1 MKKISSPS
9 STSPRTA
16 RPKKTAGKNH
26 AVPAGRPVLLVTG
39 MSGAGHSSALK
50 VLEDMGYKAID
61 NLPISLLE
69 PLLAEQA
76 GQNSPVVIGIDS
88 RGWDFSAQ
96 ALADSVTRLRGVK
109 GLSLK
114 LLYMDCQTD
123 VLQQRF
129 TETRRVHPL
138 AVDRPVGDG
147 IAEERAMLQP
157 LRDAVDHVI
166 DTSRLRPQDLK
177 RILSGYFRL
186 DENPGLKVFITSFGF
201 RNGLPREADLVFDVR
216 FLDNPHWDP
225 QLRPLS
231 GLDKPVAD
239 KVRGDSAY
247 KPFFKNL
254 TALIAP
260 LLPRYLRE
268 GRHYL
273 TIAIGCTGGRHRS
286 VFTAEQ
292 LGAWFTRA
300 GHDAEVRHRDL
311 AGWAARQGIDV
322 KKQPAPAP
330 AKTAKSRKP
339 AKQAAAASK
348 KTIKKRKTA

>member
-1 MKKISSPS
+1 MKKPAPK
-9 STSPRTA
+9 T
-16 RPKKTAGKNH
+16 PKKSKAAPAK
-26 AVPAGRPVLLVTG
+26 PAGRPVLLVTG

-50 VLEDMGYKAID
+50 ILEDIGYKAID

-76 GQNSPVVIGIDS
+76 GQHSPVAIGVDS

-96 ALADSVTRLRGVK
+96 ALAESVTRLRGMK
-109 GLSLK
+109 GLALK

-129 TETRRVHPL
+129 TETRRIHPL

-147 IAEERAMLQP
+147 IAQERAALLP

-166 DTSRLRPQDLK
+166 DTSHLRPQDLK

-186 DENPGLKVFITSFGF
+186 DKDLGLAVFITSFGF

-225 QLRPLS
+225 ALRPLS

-239 KVRGDSAY
+239 KVRRDTAY

-300 GHDAEVRHRDL
+300 GFSAEVRHRDL
-311 AGWAARQGIDV
+311 AGWTARQGLNAAERQGLDM
-322 KKQPAPAP
+322 K
-330 AKTAKSRKP
+330 AKTGSARKVRTD
-339 AKQAAAASK
+339 KVR
-348 KTIKKRKTA
+348 KTKTDKVRTKTTSKKRKTA

>member
-1 MKKISSPS
+1 MKKTP
-9 STSPRTA
+9 A
-16 RPKKTAGKNH
+16 RKKTSAAISRKKAAPH
-26 AVPAGRPVLLVTG
+26 KRAGRPVLLVTG
-39 MSGAGHSSALK
+39 MAGAGHSSALK
-50 VLEDMGYKAID
+50 VLEDIGYKAID
-61 NLPISLLE
+61 NLPISLLW

-76 GQNSPVVIGIDS
+76 GQDSPVAIGIDS
-88 RGWDFSAQ
+88 RGWDFSAMS
-96 ALADSVTRLRGVK
+96 LAEHVKRLREVPGID
-109 GLSLK
+109 LK
-114 LLYMDCQTD
+114 MLYMDCQTD

-138 AVDRPVGDG
+138 AVDRPVYDG

-157 LRDAVDHVI
+157 LREAVDHVV
-166 DTSRLRPQDLK
+166 DTSHLRPQDLK

-186 DENPGLKVFITSFGF
+186 EGEAGLKVFITSFGF

-225 QLRPLS
+225 ALRPLS

-239 KVRGDSAY
+239 KVRRDSGY

-254 TALIAP
+254 TALLAP

-273 TIAIGCTGGRHRS
+273 TIAVGCTGGRHRS

-292 LGAWFTRA
+292 LGAWFSKA
-300 GHDAEVRHRDL
+300 GYSAEVRHRDL
-311 AGWAARQGIDV
+311 AGWSARQGLNAAEA
-322 KKQPAPAP
+322 KKPAPR
-330 AKTAKSRKP
+330 KTTTR
-339 AKQAAAASK
+339 
-348 KTIKKRKTA
+348 KRKKA

>member
-1 MKKISSPS
+1 MKKN
-9 STSPRTA
+9 A
-16 RPKKTAGKNH
+16 RPKTSRKSPAAGAKRRT
-26 AVPAGRPVLLVTG
+26 RPVLLVTG

-50 VLEDMGYKAID
+50 ALEDIGYKAID
-61 NLPISLLE
+61 NLPISLLA
-69 PLLAEQA
+69 PLLDEQA
-76 GQNSPVVIGIDS
+76 GRDCPVAVGIDS

-96 ALADSVTRLRGVK
+96 ALAEQVTRLRARPE
-109 GLSLK
+109 LDLK

-147 IAEERAMLQP
+147 IAEERTALRP
-157 LRDAVDHVI
+157 LRAAVDHVI
-166 DTSRLRPQDLK
+166 DTSHLRPQDLR

-186 DENPGLKVFITSFGF
+186 DAEPGLKVFVTSFGF

-225 QLRPLS
+225 ALRPLS
-231 GLDKPVAD
+231 GLDAPVAA
-239 KVRGDSAY
+239 KVRRDPAFR
-247 KPFFKNL
+247 PFFRNL

-292 LGAWFTRA
+292 LGAWFRRE
-300 GHDAEVRHRDL
+300 GCSAEVRHRDL
-311 AGWAARQGIDV
+311 AGWSARQGL
-322 KKQPAPAP
+322 PAAAGKAP
-330 AKTAKSRKP
+330 TGAKTAPRKP
-339 AKQAAAASK
+339 AAGKETVR
-348 KTIKKRKTA
+348 KTTAQKRKTA

>member
-1 MKKISSPS
+1 MKK
-9 STSPRTA
+9 TSRTA
-16 RPKKTAGKNH
+16 SRKKTTPRVASQ
-26 AVPAGRPVLLVTG
+26 PRPVLLVTG

-50 VLEDMGYKAID
+50 ALEDIGYKAID

-76 GQNSPVVIGIDS
+76 GQGTPVAIGIDS

-96 ALADSVTRLRGVK
+96 ALADSVARVK
-109 GLSLK
+109 EIPGLALK

-138 AVDRPVGDG
+138 AIDRPVGDG
-147 IAEERAMLQP
+147 IAQERAALLP
-157 LRDAVDHVI
+157 LRDVVDHVI
-166 DTSRLRPQDLK
+166 DTSHLRPQDLR

-186 DENPGLKVFITSFGF
+186 DEDQGMAVFITSFGF

-225 QLRPLS
+225 ALRPLS

-239 KVRGDSAY
+239 KVRRDAGY

-254 TALIAP
+254 TSLLAP

-286 VFTAEQ
+286 VFTAEE
-292 LGAWFTRA
+292 LGAWFARS
-300 GHDAEVRHRDL
+300 GHRVEVRHRDL
-311 AGWAARQGIDV
+311 AGWTARQGLADM
-322 KKQPAPAP
+322 Q
-330 AKTAKSRKP
+330 KSKPRK
-339 AKQAAAASK
+339 AAASK
-348 KTIKKRKTA
+348 KTANKKRKTA

>member
-1 MKKISSPS
+1 MKK
-9 STSPRTA
+9 TA
-16 RPKKTAGKNH
+16 PKKTDKQKPKRQRAPAK
-26 AVPAGRPVLLVTG
+26 AAGRPVLLVTG

-50 VLEDMGYKAID
+50 ILEDIGYKAID

-76 GQNSPVVIGIDS
+76 GQHSPVAIGVDS

-96 ALADSVTRLRGVK
+96 ALAQSVTRLRGMK
-109 GLSLK
+109 GLALK

-129 TETRRVHPL
+129 TETRRIHPL

-147 IAEERAMLQP
+147 IAQERAALLP

-166 DTSRLRPQDLK
+166 DTSHLRPQDLK

-186 DENPGLKVFITSFGF
+186 DKDPGLAVFITSFGF

-225 QLRPLS
+225 ALRPLS

-239 KVRGDSAY
+239 KVRRDTAY

-254 TALIAP
+254 TTLIAP

-292 LGAWFTRA
+292 LGAWFIRQ
-300 GHDAEVRHRDL
+300 GFSAEVRHRDL
-311 AGWAARQGIDV
+311 AGWIARQGLDI
-322 KKQPAPAP
+322 
-330 AKTAKSRKP
+330 KTKTGKARKSKTDPVRKTT
-339 AKQAAAASK
+339 S
-348 KTIKKRKTA
+348 KKRKTA